1 MKLFKNNKKTMT
13 SQKQSRFFFAFFTA
27 VGLFAGAT
35 FAQALT
41 ISPARAELTG
51 DPGEV
56 VSKTFLLINE
66 QDRDQTFYTSVENF
80 DSQGETGTPNFISS
94 KEGLPSWV
102 TVTDKITLK
111 KGERMTVPYT
121 ITIPPTADAGGHF
134 AAIFLS
140 TVPPSQKE
148 GEVSVGAK
156 VGMLV
161 LLRVTG
167 DIKEGGNLTAFSLKD
182 DKKFITNLPVD
193 FVYKFKNDGNDRVK
207 PEGEIVVR
215 NTFYLETG
223 RLDANSA
230 AGNVLPGSVRRFEAR
245 LGKEVAPEP
254 SASYFDHVKFQVKNF
269 ALGIYFADITLKYGN
284 SSSVASSSLVYF
296 VFPWQL
302 MILVILGIIFTLT
315 VLRSLLNRY
324 NRWIIKQ
331 ARANLK

>member
-1 MKLFKNNKKTMT
+1 MTRSKNPRSILTFLT
-13 SQKQSRFFFAFFTA
+13 IA
-27 VGLFAGAT
+27 GLFASVT
-35 FAQALT
+35 VAQALT

-56 VSKTFLLINE
+56 VSQSFLLINE

-102 TVTDKITLK
+102 TVTDKVTLK
-111 KGERMTVPYT
+111 KGERMKVPYT
-121 ITIPPTADAGGHF
+121 VTIPADADAGGHF

-140 TVPPSQKE
+140 TVPPSLKE

-182 DKKFITNLPVD
+182 GKKFVTSLPVD
-193 FVYKFKNDGNDRVK
+193 FVYKFKNDGNDRIK
-207 PEGEIVVR
+207 PEGDIVIR
-215 NTFYLETG
+215 NTFYMESA
-223 RLDANSA
+223 RLNANEA
-230 AGNVLPGSVRRFEAR
+230 AGNILPGSVRRFDVR
-245 LGKEVAPEP
+245 LGEEQAPAV
-254 SASYFDHVKFQVKNF
+254 SAPFFDHVKFQVRNF
-269 ALGIYFADITLKYGN
+269 ALGIYFADIGLTYGV
-284 SSSVASSSLVYF
+284 SSKTSASLVYF

-302 MILVILGIIFTLT
+302 MVLVIAGILFALT
-315 VLRSLLNRY
+315 VLRSLLKRY